1 MNSCNLVGTIEGE
14 VQVFGTEDKP
24 GASFGMNLRIPSGVT
39 KSLIKITCSSSAAE
53 FVIKHC
59 HADDLVSV
67 VGHIW
72 IDDFGGIS
80 VRATRIDALKL
91 EPSTFVKLRKNE
103 VRSLQRKQSSA
114 VFDRP

>member
-14 VQVFGTEDKP
+14 IQIFGTEDKP
-24 GASFGMNLRIPSGVT
+24 GASFGMNLRIPSGNT
-39 KSLIKITCSSSAAE
+39 KSLIKITCSNSAAE
-53 FVIKHC
+53 FVVKHC
-59 HADDLVSV
+59 QSGDLVSV
-67 VGHIW
+67 VGLLW

-91 EPSTFVKLRKNE
+91 EPSFFVKLRKNE
-103 VRSLQRKQSSA
+103 VRSLQRKQSA